1 MDQNVSNKLND
12 GECDYSTGISSG
24 KAPDIVE
31 LPSCDTKSKSKKTMS
46 LLQKIKNLT
55 ELCHNIKAT
64 EEQSISDIS
73 FLVDNII
80 LIAKEKCKR
89 CLN

>member
-1 MDQNVSNKLND
+1 MMENVITALVSPVVKHLILLNCPLVIQNQKV
-12 GECDYSTGISSG
+12 
-24 KAPDIVE
+24 
-31 LPSCDTKSKSKKTMS
+31 KKTMS

-64 EEQSISDIS
+64 EEQSINDIS

>member
-31 LPSCDTKSKSKKTMS
+31 LPSCDTKSKSKKMS

-64 EEQSISDIS
+64 EEQSINDIS

>member
-1 MDQNVSNKLND
+1 MMENVITALVSPVVKHLILLNCPFVVQNQKV
-12 GECDYSTGISSG
+12 
-24 KAPDIVE
+24 
-31 LPSCDTKSKSKKTMS
+31 KKNVAFA
-46 LLQKIKNLT
+46 KIKNLT

-64 EEQSISDIS
+64 EEQSINDIS

-80 LIAKEKCKR
+80 LIAKENCKR